1 MAHSKQAEKRI
12 RQNEKARVRNKATS
26 SRLKTLFKNVITA
39 AEGGDGQ
46 TAAATFAA
54 AASAA
59 DKAAKNGVIH
69 KNTAARRKARM
80 ARMIQKAKSGS

>member
-54 AASAA
+54 AAAAA